1 MSRAFRGGRVDV
13 LINSRELHQSL
24 GGYPGSV
31 HGMPQCCD
39 AMQNEIKP
47 GDTLVVETPAVPAS
61 ACDIVCRA
69 TDATFQTCE
78 ITV

>member
-47 GDTLVVETPAVPAS
+47 GDTLVVERAS
-61 ACDIVCRA
+61 GAGISVRYRLPRD
-69 TDATFQTCE
+69 
-78 ITV
+78 